1 MKRLF
6 TRQGLSLIF
15 EYTVTTVV
23 GTVLMFL
30 ALRHYSPQEM
40 GVLAKVQA
48 EIGILSVLLTLC
60 LDTPLLN
67 RLAEHGARGRLL
79 GATLLLRAGSVL
91 VTLGLA
97 LCFSMMAG
105 QAPRDALPWLVV
117 VLIPQALSAL
127 NVFGIML
134 YYDNALK
141 WVPKARTGVALLFSG
156 IRLLALWQSV
166 SLMSYTLLAVAEGA
180 IGLALTWWCYRRHGY
195 DIKIRPC
202 FTTAKALL
210 VEAAPLILSSFIV
223 TCFFKLDLLLVA
235 GQVTASQLA
244 EYSVA
249 QRIVECYMVVI
260 MILLNQYYVWLTG
273 QDHATKMHGIAYMTR
288 AGFGLV
294 ALVAFVHFAAIQP
307 LLLHFFKGKYALGI
321 HLSGFLVVSL
331 LFNVIGSVRGYLFV
345 FEGLNKWHIPSAIMG
360 IIVLVGGTVV
370 ATRMYG
376 LYGAAAVLIAGQAV
390 SVFGSTYVLRPLR
403 KYHRLLLGLNAGAPA

>member
-6 TRQGLSLIF
+6 TRQGISLIL
-15 EYTVTTVV
+15 EYTVTTVL

-67 RLAEHGARGRLL
+67 RLAEHKARGRLL
-79 GATLLLRAGSVL
+79 GATLLLRVGSIV

-97 LCFSMMAG
+97 LCFATLAG
-105 QAPRDALPWLVV
+105 QKPADALPWLVV

-134 YYDNALK
+134 YYDNALR
-141 WVPKARTGVALLFSG
+141 WVPKARTGVAILFSG
-156 IRLLALWQSV
+156 IRFLALWQAV
-166 SLMSYTLLAVAEGA
+166 SLMSYTLLTVLEGA
-180 IGLALTWWCYRRHGY
+180 IGLGLTWWCYRRHGY
-195 DIKIRPC
+195 DIKIKPC
-202 FTTAKALL
+202 FETAKALV

-235 GQVTASQLA
+235 SLVPTTHLA
-244 EYSVA
+244 EYSVS
-249 QRIVECYMVVI
+249 QRIVECYMVVV
-260 MILLNQYYVWLTG
+260 MILLNQYYVWLTA
-273 QDHATKMHGIAYMTR
+273 QDHAVKLQGIAYMTR
-288 AGFGLV
+288 AGFSLV
-294 ALVAFVHFAAIQP
+294 ALVGVAHLLVVQP
-307 LLLHFFKGKYALGI
+307 LLLHFFKGKYQLGI
-321 HLSGFLVVSL
+321 ELSGVLLLSL
-331 LFNVIGSVRGYLFV
+331 LFNVIGTVRGYLFV

-360 IIVLVGGTVV
+360 IVVLLGGTVL
-370 ATRMYG
+370 ATREFG
-376 LYGAAAVLIAGQAV
+376 LYGAASVLILGQAV
-390 SVFGSTYVLRPLR
+390 SVFGSTYLLKPLR
-403 KYHRLLLGLNAGAPA
+403 RYHWLLLGVNR